1 MSTDGGHTLG
11 FSPDELRRERV
22 RVGWSQDDL
31 ASRLG
36 VSQPTVSTWENGT
49 SEPRSQN
56 LAALSRLLDIQGVR
70 PAEDASQAEAPTTS
84 PLGEWLIRV
93 RTRRNMTR
101 RELSE
106 QSGVSEP
113 QIWNIETG
121 KTLNPQAQTR
131 ERLTTVLGETPSE
144 ETIQVTEDE
153 AAIPDLGALTDFD
166 PHDAANLPDES
177 GVYVF
182 YDISER
188 PVYVGQSDNIKRRVS
203 DHDQAFWFKWPIV
216 DTAAYVRITDPALRL
231 QIETIMIRFL
241 KSNAVINQKNVRRA
255 SD

>member
-1 MSTDGGHTLG
+1 
-11 FSPDELRRERV
+11 
-22 RVGWSQDDL
+22 
-31 ASRLG
+31 
-36 VSQPTVSTWENGT
+36 
-49 SEPRSQN
+49 
-56 LAALSRLLDIQGVR
+56 
-70 PAEDASQAEAPTTS
+70 
-84 PLGEWLIRV
+84 
-93 RTRRNMTR
+93 MTR

-131 ERLTTVLGETPSE
+131 ERLTAVLGEAPSE
-144 ETIQVTEDE
+144 ETIRVTEDE

-166 PHDAANLPDES
+166 PHDADNLPNEA

-188 PVYVGQSDNIKRRVS
+188 PVYVGQSENIRGRVS
-203 DHDQAFWFKWPIV
+203 DHDHAFWFKRPIV
-216 DTAAYVRITDPALRL
+216 ETAAYVRITDPALRL

-241 KSNAVINQKNVRRA
+241 KSNAVINQKNVQRT
-255 SD
+255 SG

>member
-1 MSTDGGHTLG
+1 MSAYGGQSPG

-22 RVGWSQDDL
+22 RVGWSQGEL

-56 LAALSRLLDIQGVR
+56 LAALSRLLDIQGTGSTEG
-70 PAEDASQAEAPTTS
+70 AQQAEAPTTS
-84 PLGEWLIRV
+84 PFGEWLIRV
-93 RTRRNMTR
+93 RTRLDMTR

-131 ERLTTVLGETPSE
+131 ERATTVLGETPSE

-153 AAIPDLGALTDFD
+153 AAIPNLGALTDFD
-166 PHDAANLPDES
+166 PHDAADLPDEP

-182 YDISER
+182 YDVSER
-188 PVYVGQSDNIKRRVS
+188 PVYVGQSDSIKRRVN
-203 DHDQAFWFKWPIV
+203 DHDHAFWFKRPIV
-216 DTAAYVRITDPALRL
+216 ETAAYVRITDPALRL

-241 KSNAVINQKNVRRA
+241 KSNAVINQKNVRRTTE
-255 SD
+255 